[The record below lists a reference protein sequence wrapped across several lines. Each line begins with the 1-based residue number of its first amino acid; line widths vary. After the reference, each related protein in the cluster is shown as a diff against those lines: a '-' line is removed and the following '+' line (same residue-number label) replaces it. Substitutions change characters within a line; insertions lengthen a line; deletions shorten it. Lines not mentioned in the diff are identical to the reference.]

1 MNAIS
6 GGWWT
11 DLLYQYNDP
20 DHLVMVGSGGWGSP
34 KNCTLGENR
43 ARFTSGAVTG
53 MMMVADNFALNDDSG
68 NGDAALSRA
77 RAQEIMMNKDIN
89 EMADLGRSFMP
100 VYGHKE
106 HNGNADAAETCF
118 MHIRR
123 NTCMWP
129 YLIIPTGSR
138 PEVFLCPTSILL
150 LATSIR

>member
-1 MNAIS
+1 M
-6 GGWWT
+6 
-11 DLLYQYNDP
+11 
-20 DHLVMVGSGGWGSP
+20 
-34 KNCTLGENR
+34 GENR

-118 MHIRR
+118 MHH
-123 NTCMWP
+123 TEE
-129 YLIIPTGSR
+129 YLYVAVFNYTDGSR